1 MELHLAEI
9 ARTVAA
15 DAHALLILDG
25 AGWHGAKDLKIPP
38 DITLPKL
45 PPCAPEL
52 NPMEN
57 VRQYLRANKPAITV
71 FDGIAKLL
79 AAACEALEKTGLC
92 RHFGGVIGPEA
103 ERIAAGVAV

>member
-25 AGWHGAKDLKIPP
+25 AGRHGAKDLKIPP

-71 FDGIAKLL
+71 FDSYEDILDKCAD
-79 AAACEALEKTGLC
+79 AWTF
-92 RHFGGVIGPEA
+92 FGNDPDRVTSITH
-103 ERIAAGVAV
+103 RDWLTVN